1 MQIITLLFL
10 SFLQSVTFTMSSRAR
25 NRSNYKYNL
34 FCTVVSNSVWFLT
47 LREVVLDP
55 SLTLLVPFIVGAG
68 FGTLLGTKVSIL
80 IEHKIGAKADEDMR
94 NTRYTG

>member
-1 MQIITLLFL
+1 MQLITLLLL

-55 SLTLLVPFIVGAG
+55 SLILLVPYVVGAG
-68 FGTLLGTKVSIL
+68 LGTLLGTKVSMI

-94 NTRYTG
+94 SARHSG

>member
-25 NRSNYKYNL
+25 NRNNYKYNL

-55 SLTLLVPFIVGAG
+55 SLTLLVPYIVGAG

-94 NTRYTG
+94 DTRYTG

>member
-55 SLTLLVPFIVGAG
+55 SLTLLVPYIVGAG

-80 IEHKIGAKADEDMR
+80 IEHKIGAKADENMR
-94 NTRYTG
+94 HTRYTG

>member
-55 SLTLLVPFIVGAG
+55 SLTLLVPYIVGAG

-80 IEHKIGAKADEDMR
+80 IEHKIGAKADENMR

>member
-1 MQIITLLFL
+1 MQLLTLLLL

-47 LREVVLDP
+47 LREVESDDRDRKLD
-55 SLTLLVPFIVGAG
+55 AQD
-68 FGTLLGTKVSIL
+68 K
-80 IEHKIGAKADEDMR
+80 R
-94 NTRYTG
+94 NSTTD